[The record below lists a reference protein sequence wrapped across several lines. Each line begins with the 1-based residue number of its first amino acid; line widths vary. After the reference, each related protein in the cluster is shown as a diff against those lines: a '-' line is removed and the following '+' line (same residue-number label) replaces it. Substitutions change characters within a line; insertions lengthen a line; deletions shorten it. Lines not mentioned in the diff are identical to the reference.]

1 MNNKEVRKFD
11 LKSAHIYKQTSNM
24 NSIELRL
31 ISKLVVRY
39 NLILYN
45 YINLMILSAPIV
57 GLYIMVYINM
67 LYLHR
72 GISWS

>member
-1 MNNKEVRKFD
+1 MVKNCCTNV
-11 LKSAHIYKQTSNM
+11 QTVTVKM
-24 NSIELRL
+24 TMRL